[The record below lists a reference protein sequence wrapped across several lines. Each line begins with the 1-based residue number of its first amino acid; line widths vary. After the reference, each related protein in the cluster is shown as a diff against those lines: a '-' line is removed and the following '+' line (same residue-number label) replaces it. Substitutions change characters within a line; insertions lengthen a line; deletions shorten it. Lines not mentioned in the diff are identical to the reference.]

1 MSLSRTNCLF
11 MLVSYFTHFHSHH
24 PSIPFIHLFYQ
35 TIPPPILWPHIR
47 LTSVVSNINF
57 RARGYLDTWWRR
69 PNVNLWFVYL
79 ALPLH
84 LSDWIVKGKYV
95 IRPDQPSSILDFTI
109 LSTSTKSFGQFAVIE
124 PRHSTPS
131 CITWSEQVN
140 ARKFA
145 SQLRWTRRSHIG
157 EEEKNLILLCFC
169 PCIKWLLRRDTPLGR
184 ARHCFFPPHLDCTLQ
199 CNSHSNS
206 FRLYWHWLRLL

>member
-11 MLVSYFTHFHSHH
+11 MLVSYFAHFHSHH

-47 LTSVVSNINF
+47 LASVVSNINF

-69 PNVNLWFVYL
+69 PNVNLWFVYP

-124 PRHSTPS
+124 RRHSTPS

-157 EEEKNLILLCFC
+157 EEEKVLSCC
-169 PCIKWLLRRDTPLGR
+169 
-184 ARHCFFPPHLDCTLQ
+184 ASVHV
-199 CNSHSNS
+199 
-206 FRLYWHWLRLL
+206 